1 MVRKTRRARKLR
13 RTRRQRGGNGTRLG
27 FKNGTTIQM
36 LQAKCDECYNSKSRR
51 GFCNLSTC
59 GNYCAIDRTGNYT
72 HNGICKSSMTAS
84 KLDPEPYLKG
94 LSRIIIENGIEYVT
108 PEGEISYGD
117 TITSCT
123 TVTIIFNGNY
133 KIALHYNAATY
144 AFGGECPLNLNSMFE
159 QINTT
164 IRKNNL
170 SGVPIKAIYIFGS
183 SRYYEDNEV
192 LLNMNTQEVRESRAE
207 ATRAAALAV
216 GRAAAAQ
223 APRPA
228 RATVNSIRNLFSRNI
243 PNPIRHD
250 ALILQLENRDV
261 NQKNSGYL
269 LVKAN
274 GTLSGKVTNWEGQL
288 QEFNEVPPLG

>member
-36 LQAKCDECYNSKSRR
+36 LQAKCDECYATKSKKQ
-51 GFCNLSTC
+51 FCNLSTC
-59 GNYCAIDRTGNYT
+59 GKYCAIDRTGNYT
-72 HNGICKSSMTAS
+72 HNGICTSSMTAS

-144 AFGGECPLNLNSMFE
+144 AFGGECPLNLNNMFE

-164 IRKNNL
+164 ILENNL

-183 SRYYEDNEV
+183 SRYYEDNKV
-192 LLNMNTQEVRESRAE
+192 LLNINTQEVRVASALE
-207 ATRAAALAV
+207 AGV
-216 GRAAAAQ
+216 
-223 APRPA
+223 APPRVA

-261 NQKNSGYL
+261 KQKNSGYL